1 MNWLI
6 RTFFRGVRLILG
18 PLMLLWEA
26 LTTPKGVERT
36 PEAQAE
42 VDRQCRDLV
51 LYQFPTCPFCIKTRK
66 ELARLSLSI
75 ELRDARNDADHRAT
89 LEREGGRIKVPC
101 LRVTGDEQDEQWLY
115 ESEAVIGYLREHF
128 AH

>member
-1 MNWLI
+1 VNWLI

-42 VDRQCRDLV
+42 VDRQCRDLA

>member
-6 RTFFRGVRLILG
+6 RTFFRGVRLVLG
-18 PLMLLWEA
+18 PFMLLWEA
-26 LTTPKGVERT
+26 LTRPRGIERP

-42 VDRQCRDLV
+42 VDRQCRDLA

-66 ELARLSLSI
+66 ELARLSLPI

-89 LEREGGRIKVPC
+89 LERDGGRIKVPC
-101 LRVTGDEQDEQWLY
+101 LRVTEGEGEQWLY
-115 ESEAVIGYLREHF
+115 ESETVIGYLRERF

>member
-1 MNWLI
+1 MSELELE
-6 RTFFRGVRLILG
+6 V
-18 PLMLLWEA
+18 
-26 LTTPKGVERT
+26 
-36 PEAQAE
+36 QAE
-42 VDRQCRDLV
+42 VDRQCRDLA

-66 ELARLSLSI
+66 ELARLSLTI

-101 LRVTGDEQDEQWLY
+101 LRVTEAEGVQWLY

-128 AH
+128 AP

>member
-1 MNWLI
+1 VNWLI

-36 PEAQAE
+36 PETQAE
-42 VDRQCRDLV
+42 VDRQCRDLA
-51 LYQFPTCPFCIKTRK
+51 LYQFPTCPFCIRTRK

-75 ELRDARNDADHRAT
+75 ELRDARNDAYHRAT

-101 LRVTGDEQDEQWLY
+101 LRVTEGEGEQWLY

-128 AH
+128 AY

>member
-26 LTTPKGVERT
+26 LTTPKGIERT

-51 LYQFPTCPFCIKTRK
+51 LYQFPTCPFCIRTRK

-101 LRVTGDEQDEQWLY
+101 LRVTEGDREQWLY
-115 ESEAVIGYLREHF
+115 ESDAVIGYLREHF